1 MKQSQISDMV
11 TALLLV
17 MTRQT
22 LATLPV
28 VNALVIGSLLAN
40 TRTVGSIT
48 STIKG
53 WWQCALEKEKEVKY
67 YMT

>member
-1 MKQSQISDMV
+1 MMKQSRIADMV

-28 VNALVIGSLLAN
+28 VNVLVIGSLLAD
-40 TRTVGSIT
+40 TRTVGAIT
-48 STIKG
+48 SKIKG
-53 WWQCALEKEKEVKY
+53 WRQYDMEKEK
-67 YMT
+67 